1 MWYYHVC
8 VILGDPKHLKY
19 HTDVIVSRRRD
30 LALTDC
36 VVQRGW
42 LFYVQMIEVNIL
54 RFTHHVGGR
63 DLVFKKWQLREVNPF
78 CLIHSN
84 LEVLTPI
91 LAPMLTCFTVFL
103 TKLHI
108 FCCVLYMMYFI
119 HKSSNLQRL
128 VLLVIGNDTWWRSI
142 TFSFLP
148 SPNISNSCSGLVK
161 GWETH
166 PRVRSYCKVTSKWLG
181 P

>member
-1 MWYYHVC
+1 MLCQVRIGLKFRIFKIDKVSRRSDTLY
-8 VILGDPKHLKY
+8 IFMLTKY

-128 VLLVIGNDTWWRSI
+128 VLLVMRPDEE
-142 TFSFLP
+142 
-148 SPNISNSCSGLVK
+148 V
-161 GWETH
+161 
-166 PRVRSYCKVTSKWLG
+166 
-181 P
+181 